1 MNQFLGLTTIPVNVA
16 ATVTVLLTLWIFVN
30 TSGGVIYSPL
40 QKERETR
47 WQLRSGQ
54 PPAAVAAAPP
64 SSSSLPLQLAP
75 HAHAPDVPTVDIH
88 QITTYTYPERLLFT
102 PEGRTVLE

>member
-1 MNQFLGLTTIPVNVA
+1 MNVA
-16 ATVTVLLTLWIFVN
+16 ATTAVLQTLWIFVGA
-30 TSGGVIYSPL
+30 SGGVIYSPL

-47 WQLRSGQ
+47 WQLRSGR

-88 QITTYTYPERLLFT
+88 HITTCTHPERLLFT
-102 PEGRTVLE
+102 PEGRTVLEQ